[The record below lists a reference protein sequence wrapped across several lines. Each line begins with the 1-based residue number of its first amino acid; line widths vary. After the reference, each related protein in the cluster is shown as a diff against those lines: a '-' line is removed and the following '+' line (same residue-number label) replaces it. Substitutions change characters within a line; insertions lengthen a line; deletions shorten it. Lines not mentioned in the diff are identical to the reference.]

1 MTPSLS
7 VPLVTGRCGPISRF
21 AAGPKVI
28 LRLLPLASL
37 CLANPVPVAVVQ
49 AQTGTTLVS
58 NAGQTPV
65 DPDSANIH
73 AQLFTT
79 GSHPGGYTLTTVDV
93 YLATMGM
100 DDVEVSIYS
109 NNQHDEP
116 GSSLYALTAPGTLT
130 SGGFNSF
137 TAPSGATLS
146 PNTAYHVYVNSGDWW
161 VGTVASTSEDDGIIG
176 WSLADSWQWVSQPN
190 DPWNDVTGALL
201 TKITG
206 ADPRTDDETLISNAG
221 QTPVDPDSAN
231 IHAQLFTTGSD
242 AGGYRFTTVEVYL
255 DTGPVVY
262 NFGTDDVDVSIY
274 SNNEHDEPG
283 SSLYALTPP
292 GTLANGAFNRFTAPP
307 NAMLSP
313 NTAYHVYVK
322 SGDRYVGTVASTSED
337 DGILGWTLADYW
349 QWVTEPNDPWNDVP
363 GALLV
368 KITNASAV
376 PSRRPDPD
384 PDPDPDPESV
394 PTLPGASAVGLGML
408 LYGLARRA
416 LSRR

>member
-1 MTPSLS
+1 MTPSLFVS
-7 VPLVTGRCGPISRF
+7 LVTGRFGSIYRF
-21 AAGPKVI
+21 VDRFTAGPTAGPH
-28 LRLLPLASL
+28 LLPRLLPLASL

-79 GSHPGGYTLTTVDV
+79 GSHAGGYRFTTVDV
-93 YLATMGM
+93 YLATTGM

-130 SGGFNSF
+130 SGGFNTF

-146 PNTAYHVYVNSGDWW
+146 PSTAYHVYVNSGDWW

-176 WSLADSWQWVSQPN
+176 WSLADSWQWV
-190 DPWNDVTGALL
+190 
-201 TKITG
+201 
-206 ADPRTDDETLISNAG
+206 
-221 QTPVDPDSAN
+221 
-231 IHAQLFTTGSD
+231 
-242 AGGYRFTTVEVYL
+242 
-255 DTGPVVY
+255 
-262 NFGTDDVDVSIY
+262 
-274 SNNEHDEPG
+274 
-283 SSLYALTPP
+283 
-292 GTLANGAFNRFTAPP
+292 
-307 NAMLSP
+307 
-313 NTAYHVYVK
+313 
-322 SGDRYVGTVASTSED
+322 
-337 DGILGWTLADYW
+337 
-349 QWVTEPNDPWNDVP
+349 TEPNDPWNDVS

-368 KITNASAV
+368 KITNTSAV
-376 PSRRPDPD
+376 PPRRPDPD
-384 PDPDPDPESV
+384 PDPVPT

-416 LSRR
+416 LSGR